1 MMTDRVED
9 MAAFAAV
16 AQAGGFTA
24 AATRLDVSK
33 SRLSRQVSALE
44 ARLGVRLLHRTTRAT
59 SLTDAGAAYLA
70 HAMRLLEDMAEAE
83 DAVRSLGGALAGTI
97 RIAAP
102 LTFGID
108 HVAPA
113 VQRFMAAHPAVLVDA
128 SFDDRRVDLV
138 AGGFDLAIRMGPR
151 MADSGLVVRTL
162 ADLRTA
168 IVGAPFLLDS
178 VGRPERL
185 DDLAKFPCLV
195 YANRPADDQWR
206 FETADG
212 PRVVRGPERL
222 RADNGTVLAEAAAA
236 GFGLTVLPIFI
247 VGPLICSGRLEIIL
261 PGQLLPRVEMRLV
274 HPPGRQRS
282 TKVRALADH
291 LAAAFR
297 GAPWERDVPLLPYP

>member
-1 MMTDRVED
+1 MMTDRLDD

-24 AATRLDVSK
+24 AAMRLDVSK

-44 ARLGVRLLHRTTRAT
+44 ARLGVRLMHRTTRAT
-59 SLTDAGAAYLA
+59 ALTDAGTAYLA
-70 HAMRLLEDMAEAE
+70 HATRLLEDIAEAE

-97 RIAAP
+97 RIAVP

-113 VQRFMAAHPAVLVDA
+113 VQQFMAAHPNVLVDA

-151 MADSGLVVRTL
+151 MVDSGLVVRKL

-168 IVGAPFLLDS
+168 IVGAPSLLNDI
-178 VGRPERL
+178 GRPERL

-206 FETADG
+206 FETPDG

-247 VGPLICSGRLEIIL
+247 VGPLICRGELEIIL
-261 PGQLLPRVEMRLV
+261 PSQLLPRIELRLV

-282 TKVRALADH
+282 TKIRALADH
-291 LAAAFR
+291 LADAFR

>member
-1 MMTDRVED
+1 MTDRLDD

-24 AATRLDVSK
+24 AALRLDMSK

-44 ARLGVRLLHRTTRAT
+44 ARLGVRLLHRTTRAIA
-59 SLTDAGAAYLA
+59 LTDAGTAYLA
-70 HAMRLLEDMAEAE
+70 HAARLLEDLAEAE

-102 LTFGID
+102 LTFGVD

-113 VQRFMAAHPAVLVDA
+113 LLRFMAAHPAVLVDA

-151 MADSGLVVRTL
+151 MVDSGLVVRTL
-162 ADLRTA
+162 ADLRSV
-168 IVGAPFLLDS
+168 IVGSPVLLDS
-178 VGRPERL
+178 IGRPQRL
-185 DDLAKFPCLV
+185 DDLAHFPCLV

-206 FETADG
+206 FDTSDG
-212 PRVVRGPERL
+212 TRVVRGPERL
-222 RADNGTVLAEAAAA
+222 RADNGMVLAEAAAA
-236 GFGLTVLPIFI
+236 GFGLALLPIFI
-247 VGPLICSGRLEIIL
+247 VGPLICAGQLEIIL
-261 PGQLLPRVEMRLV
+261 PDQALPRGEMRLV
-274 HPPGRQRS
+274 YPPGRQRS

-291 LAAAFR
+291 LAEAFR
-297 GAPWERDVPLLPYP
+297 GAPWERDIPLPAYP